1 MCSCSGNCNCNSSTI
16 PRGPQG
22 TPGTAATIAVGN
34 VTSGSPAAV
43 TNSGTS
49 NAAVFNFV
57 IPPGTPGSNGA
68 PGTPGINGKNA
79 YTTTADVYT
88 QPNIGST
95 AFIEVGNTSW
105 MSVNQIIFVG
115 NPTGTS
121 DIGGY
126 YKVTAITDA
135 FNFQAERLN
144 WTIPG
149 VTFVTTSN
157 DVPAVSIVQ
166 ASGTIGATGATGQ
179 DGNGITIIKSITN
192 TLPSTTST
200 LAPNAPFTLTTAT
213 SPVNFVFRSI
223 DLCPNN
229 GDIGRITYEVVFNK
243 QISGS
248 NSANISLDIDFGV
261 SGSLTLPRMEP
272 YEDFNTLEENN
283 KLTNLTWSPTNTN
296 SYMYVKYI
304 MDVQRRS
311 DTLSNIFINWTASSA
326 SVKASGSYHN
336 ITTITDLDFTNPTQF
351 LEISIKGFNNTTS
364 TGILARNSRLYVE
377 SLRLPQ
383 P

>member
-49 NAAVFNFV
+49 SAAVFDFV
-57 IPPGTPGSNGA
+57 IPPGAPGSNGA
-68 PGTPGINGKNA
+68 PGTPGINGKNG
-79 YTTTADVYT
+79 YTITADIVD
-88 QPNIGST
+88 QPDFGDI
-95 AFIEVGNTSW
+95 AYFEVSDTSW

-121 DIGGY
+121 NIGGY
-126 YKVTAITDA
+126 YKVTAITSP

-144 WTIPG
+144 WSIPG
-149 VTFVTTSN
+149 VTYVSAGN
-157 DVPAVSIVQ
+157 AINPPAIVQ

-179 DGNGITIIKSITN
+179 DGNGIVLIKSITN
-192 TLPSTTST
+192 TLPSTTSS
-200 LAPNAPFTLTTAT
+200 LAANAPFTLTTAT

-223 DLCPNN
+223 DLCPND
-229 GDIGRITYEVVFNK
+229 GDVGRITYEVVFNK
-243 QISGS
+243 QIPGS

-272 YEDFNTLEENN
+272 YVDTNNLEENN
-283 KLTNLTWSPTNTN
+283 KLTNLTWSPSPVN

-304 MDVQRRS
+304 MDVQRRGN
-311 DTLSNIFINWTASSA
+311 TLSNIFVNWTASSA
-326 SVKASGSYHN
+326 LVKASGSYHN